1 MPKFKN
7 ITIKKKGGGK
17 RTQRVQVLS
26 SGKYKFV
33 KNKTKRK
40 TTTRKRRTTR
50 KGDLTL
56 KRTKAYTK
64 SKRKVRKKR
73 NTNKADS
80 AWNF

>member
-33 KNKTKRK
+33 KNKTKTKRK
-40 TTTRKRRTTR
+40 TSTK
-50 KGDLTL
+50 KGQ
-56 KRTKAYTK
+56 
-64 SKRKVRKKR
+64 VRKTARRAYIKKKVKTR
-73 NTNKADS
+73 RKANKADS